1 MLERSVRI
9 LGLVLA
15 GIFLSGCDE
24 LAVTP
29 PSTVDV
35 LGIKGAAIKELDKRY
50 KEIKLDDLAGKQMFF
65 KSEDFGS
72 KPLGVNFYKDGT
84 WRNDIGN
91 FGNFTVDGTTVFV
104 IDQAGLE
111 IPHVFTNE
119 VVKIED
125 VAEVP
130 TTGVKYKVSV
140 TEITTAL
147 TPEELEEAANK
158 PEEKAEDAPDEI
170 DGYKVVGFAE
180 ISDFKFEVPDEPASD
195 PKAKAILE
203 KNEIPETVRALDKKK
218 IAIKGYMLP
227 LRVEEGLI
235 TEFLVLRDQS
245 ACCFGA
251 VPKINEWI
259 SVRMPKGKGVKPIM
273 DVRITFFG
281 VLKVGEALESG
292 YLVGIYEM
300 DGHKLGGPV
309 GL

>member
-1 MLERSVRI
+1 MQWSSNQM
-9 LGLVLA
+9 LGLVLMA
-15 GIFLSGCDE
+15 IFLTGCGELDVSTTYDTNASGI
-24 LAVTP
+24 
-29 PSTVDV
+29 S
-35 LGIKGAAIKELDKRY
+35 GRAIKERY
-50 KEIKLDDLAGKQMFF
+50 LETKLNDLAGKQVFF
-65 KSEDFGS
+65 KNEDFGS

-91 FGNFTVDGTTVFV
+91 FGNYTVNGTTVLV
-104 IDQAGLE
+104 VDQAGLE

-130 TTGVKYKVSV
+130 STGLTYKVSV

-147 TPEELEEAANK
+147 TPEELAAAEK
-158 PEEKAEDAPDEI
+158 VKEPEPEDAPDEI
-170 DGYKVVGFAE
+170 DGYKVVGFGE
-180 ISDFKFEVPDEPASD
+180 ISDFKFEVPDDPASD

-203 KNEIPETVRALDKKK
+203 KNEIPETVRALDKKN

-235 TEFLVLRDQS
+235 TEFLVMRDQS

-259 SVRMPKGKGVKPIM
+259 SVRMPKGKGVKPMM
-273 DVRITFFG
+273 DVPIYFFG
-281 VLKVGEALESG
+281 TLKVGEVLEND

-300 DGHKLGGPV
+300 DGHKIGGP
-309 GL
+309 L

>member
-1 MLERSVRI
+1 MQGSSSQV
-9 LGLVLA
+9 LGLVLTA
-15 GIFLSGCDE
+15 IFLTGCGELDVSTTYDTNASGI
-24 LAVTP
+24 
-29 PSTVDV
+29 S
-35 LGIKGAAIKELDKRY
+35 GRAIKERY
-50 KEIKLDDLAGKQMFF
+50 LETKLDDLAGKQVFF

-91 FGNFTVDGTTVFV
+91 FGNYTVNGTTVLV
-104 IDQAGLE
+104 VDQAGLE

-119 VVKIED
+119 IVKIED

-130 TTGVKYKVSV
+130 STGLTYKVSV

-147 TPEELEEAANK
+147 TPEELAAAEKVEE
-158 PEEKAEDAPDEI
+158 PEPEDAPDEI
-170 DGYKVVGFAE
+170 DGYKVVGFGE
-180 ISDFKFEVPDEPASD
+180 ISDFKFEVPDDPASD

-203 KNEIPETVRALDKKK
+203 KNEIPETVRALDKKN

-235 TEFLVLRDQS
+235 TEFLVMRDQS

-259 SVRMPKGKGVKPIM
+259 SVRMPKGKGVKPMM
-273 DVRITFFG
+273 DVPIYFFG
-281 VLKVGEALESG
+281 TLKVGEVLEND

-300 DGHKLGGPV
+300 DGHKIGGP
-309 GL
+309 L

>member
-1 MLERSVRI
+1 M
-9 LGLVLA
+9 LGLVLTA
-15 GIFLSGCDE
+15 IFLTGCGELDLSTTYDTNASGI
-24 LAVTP
+24 
-29 PSTVDV
+29 S
-35 LGIKGAAIKELDKRY
+35 GRSIKERY
-50 KEIKLDDLAGKQMFF
+50 LETKLDDLAGKQVFF
-65 KSEDFGS
+65 RSEDFGS
-72 KPLGVNFYKDGT
+72 EPLGVNFYKDGT

-91 FGNFTVDGTTVFV
+91 FGNYTVDGTTVLV
-104 IDQAGLE
+104 VDQAGLE

-119 VVKIED
+119 VVKIDD

-130 TTGVKYKVSV
+130 STGLTYKVSV
-140 TEITTAL
+140 TEISTAL
-147 TPEELEEAANK
+147 TPEELEEAAKK

-180 ISDFKFEVPDEPASD
+180 ISDFKFEVPDDPASD

-259 SVRMPKGKGVKPIM
+259 SVRMPKGKGVKPVM
-273 DVRITFFG
+273 DVPIYFFG
-281 VLKVGEALESG
+281 TLKVGEVLEND

-300 DGHKLGGPV
+300 DGHKIGGP
-309 GL
+309 L

>member
-1 MLERSVRI
+1 M
-9 LGLVLA
+9 LGLVLTA
-15 GIFLSGCDE
+15 IFLTGCGELDVSTTYDANASGI
-24 LAVTP
+24 
-29 PSTVDV
+29 S
-35 LGIKGAAIKELDKRY
+35 GRSIKERY
-50 KEIKLDDLAGKQMFF
+50 LETKLDDLAGKQVFF
-65 KSEDFGS
+65 RSEDFGS
-72 KPLGVNFYKDGT
+72 EPLGVNFYKDGT

-91 FGNFTVDGTTVFV
+91 FGNYTVDGTTVLV
-104 IDQAGLE
+104 VDQAGLE

-119 VVKIED
+119 VVKIDD

-130 TTGVKYKVSV
+130 STGLTYKVSV
-140 TEITTAL
+140 TEISTAL
-147 TPEELEEAANK
+147 TPEELEEAAEN
-158 PEEKAEDAPDEI
+158 PEEKTEDAPDEI

-180 ISDFKFEVPDEPASD
+180 ISDFKFEVPDDPASD

-259 SVRMPKGKGVKPIM
+259 SVRMPKGKGVKPVM
-273 DVRITFFG
+273 DVPIYFFG
-281 VLKVGEALESG
+281 TLKVGEVLEND

-300 DGHKLGGPV
+300 DGHKIGGP
-309 GL
+309 L

>member
-1 MLERSVRI
+1 
-9 LGLVLA
+9 
-15 GIFLSGCDE
+15 
-24 LAVTP
+24 
-29 PSTVDV
+29 
-35 LGIKGAAIKELDKRY
+35 
-50 KEIKLDDLAGKQMFF
+50 
-65 KSEDFGS
+65 
-72 KPLGVNFYKDGT
+72 
-84 WRNDIGN
+84 
-91 FGNFTVDGTTVFV
+91 
-104 IDQAGLE
+104 
-111 IPHVFTNE
+111 
-119 VVKIED
+119 
-125 VAEVP
+125 
-130 TTGVKYKVSV
+130 VKYKVSV

-251 VPKINEWI
+251 VPRINEWI
-259 SVRMPKGKGVKPIM
+259 SVRMPKGKGVKPVM
-273 DVRITFFG
+273 DVPIYFFG
-281 VLKVGEALESG
+281 KLKVGAVLEND

-300 DGHKLGGPV
+300 DGHKIGGP
-309 GL
+309 L

>member
-1 MLERSVRI
+1 MQHRGVWI
-9 LGLVLA
+9 PGLVLS
-15 GIFLSGCDE
+15 GILLSGCDE
-24 LAVTP
+24 LVLP
-29 PSTVDV
+29 QPSTVDV
-35 LGIKGAAIKELDKRY
+35 SEIKGEVIKELDKRY
-50 KEIKLDDLAGKQMFF
+50 KEAKLDDLAGKQVFF

-91 FGNFTVDGTTVFV
+91 FGNYTVDGTTVLV
-104 IDQAGLE
+104 VDQAGLE

-119 VVKIED
+119 IVKIGS

-130 TTGVKYKVSV
+130 TTGLKYKVSV
-140 TEITTAL
+140 TKITSAVD
-147 TPEELEEAANK
+147 PEELAATEKQNE
-158 PEEKAEDAPDEI
+158 PEPEDAPDEI

-180 ISDFKFEVPDEPASD
+180 LSDFKFEVPDDPATD

-203 KNEIPETVRALDKKK
+203 KNVIPKEVRALDKKK

-259 SVRMPKGKGVKPIM
+259 SVRMPEGKGVKPVM
-273 DVRITFFG
+273 DVPIYFFG
-281 VLKVGEALESG
+281 KFKVGEVLEND

-300 DGHKLGGPV
+300 DGDKIGGP
-309 GL
+309 L

>member
-1 MLERSVRI
+1 MQGSSSQM
-9 LGLVLA
+9 LGLVLTA
-15 GIFLSGCDE
+15 IFLTGCGELDVSTTYDTNASGI
-24 LAVTP
+24 
-29 PSTVDV
+29 S
-35 LGIKGAAIKELDKRY
+35 GRAIKERY
-50 KEIKLDDLAGKQMFF
+50 LETKLDDLAGKQVFF

-91 FGNFTVDGTTVFV
+91 FGNYTVNGTTVLV
-104 IDQAGLE
+104 VDQAGLE

-130 TTGVKYKVSV
+130 STGLTYKVSV

-147 TPEELEEAANK
+147 TPEELVAA
-158 PEEKAEDAPDEI
+158 EKTNNVEPEDAPDEI
-170 DGYKVVGFAE
+170 DGYKVVGFGE
-180 ISDFKFEVPDEPASD
+180 ISDFKFEVPDDPASD

-203 KNEIPETVRALDKKK
+203 KNEIPETVRALDKKN

-235 TEFLVLRDQS
+235 TEFLVMRDQS

-259 SVRMPKGKGVKPIM
+259 SVRMPKGKGVKPMM
-273 DVRITFFG
+273 DVPIYFFG
-281 VLKVGEALESG
+281 TLKVGEVLEND

-300 DGHKLGGPV
+300 DGHKIGGP
-309 GL
+309 L